1 MHFTSKS
8 GVLKS
13 ANKVLKAVDDITLDI
28 EQGETLVWLEKVVV
42 GKAH

>member
-28 EQGETLVWLEKVVV
+28 EQGETLGLV
-42 GKAH
+42 G